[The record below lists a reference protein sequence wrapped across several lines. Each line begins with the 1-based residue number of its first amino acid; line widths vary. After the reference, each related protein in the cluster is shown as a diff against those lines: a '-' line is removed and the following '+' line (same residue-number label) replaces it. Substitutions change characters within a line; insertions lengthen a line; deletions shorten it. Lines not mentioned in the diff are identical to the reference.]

1 MNDRIRIWPRV
12 VESQMKRNFLR
23 RRIARDVFAGR
34 IDFRQAF
41 RPEKS
46 ETRIGRRG
54 KKSIGQPDAKISGRA
69 RCKPTLEHRAPPLAH
84 LFTKVRFDCAHGL
97 ASRMRAAFSKK
108 SGAPKFPD
116 FSASPIEWLP
126 SVFWAGTPGSISGP
140 TCKDVIPNAE
150 TTAPD
155 VSPPATI
162 RRAMP
167 PCTSRLATSPNSRS
181 SLRETASWPNSRWVE
196 ATFSGVSDE

>member
-12 VESQMKRNFLR
+12 VESQVKRNFLR
-23 RRIARDVFAGR
+23 RRIARNVFAGR

-41 RPEKS
+41 R
-46 ETRIGRRG
+46 R

-69 RCKPTLEHRAPPLAH
+69 RCKPTLEYRAPPLAH

-126 SVFWAGTPGSISGP
+126 SVFRAGTPGSISGP